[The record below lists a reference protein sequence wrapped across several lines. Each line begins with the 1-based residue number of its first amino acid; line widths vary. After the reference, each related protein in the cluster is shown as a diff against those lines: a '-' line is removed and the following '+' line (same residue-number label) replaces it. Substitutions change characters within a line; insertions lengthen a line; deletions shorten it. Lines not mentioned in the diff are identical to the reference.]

1 MCPSGLQASQL
12 TPVENESGGGGRV
25 IWLLALLA
33 VIAVAVALYVN
44 PNVQAS
50 APVEPADENT
60 RSACRHWQVTV
71 AASGVDRLDEA
82 ERRQLPGI
90 LEDFG
95 ARAEETAKTPEAS
108 QTTFLAVVEAI
119 SEARAL
125 RQARSDEVAD
135 RLPAFLDAV
144 AAVDETCSSG

>member
-1 MCPSGLQASQL
+1 M
-12 TPVENESGGGGRV
+12 ENESGGGRV

-33 VIAVAVALYVN
+33 VIAVGVALYVN

-50 APVEPADENT
+50 APAEPADENT
-60 RSACRHWQVTV
+60 RVACRHWQVTV
-71 AASGVDRLDEA
+71 AASGVDRLEEA
-82 ERRQLPGI
+82 ERRHLPDT
-90 LEDFG
+90 LDSFS
-95 ARAEETAKTPEAS
+95 ARAEETALTPEAS

-125 RQARSDEVAD
+125 RQARGEQVDE